1 MTIHASF
8 EVKTNIEKA
17 TDSDSYRYSGLNRVH
32 VMPDSVYPGD
42 QVHLSATDGR
52 CLAINLADGFTDDVY
67 SAPRKLLNRGKVKRD
82 LSVKL
87 NGQWEN
93 SKGAFS
99 SNEEQETVLYPNFGD
114 VARDAIKDGQKYA
127 TVTIDPAILMRLI
140 ESLVPVAS
148 DEKELTIQLPI
159 DDEGE
164 VSQALRVMSGENVG
178 LLMPMTDSKWE
189 AKTDE
194 INAKFRRFATSWE
207 ALENPK
213 HAKTEPKKGGAE

>member
-32 VMPDSVYPGD
+32 IMPDSVYPGE
-42 QVHLSATDGR
+42 QVHLSATDGK
-52 CLAINLADGFTDDVY
+52 CLALNLVDGFSDDVY

-93 SKGAFS
+93 SKGVFS

-114 VARDAIKDGQKYA
+114 VAGGAIKDGQKYA

-140 ESLVPVAS
+140 ESVVPVA
-148 DEKELTIQLPI
+148 DDDKEVTIQVPI
-159 DDEGE
+159 DDSGE

-178 LLMPMTDSKWE
+178 LLMPMHDSKWE
-189 AKTDE
+189 EKTEE
-194 INAKFRRFATSWE
+194 INGKFRRFATSWE
-207 ALENPK
+207 SLENPK